1 MATESTKKPP
11 LITTRE
17 AAHEVI
23 TAVRSE
29 GKTIGLVP
37 TMGALHAGHLSLVEA
52 ATAECD
58 FTVVTVFVNPT
69 QFGEGEDCDH
79 YPRNLDRDLEL
90 LTEHAADLVFAPG
103 TKEMYRAGHATRVV
117 VGSVAKPLEG
127 LCRPGHF
134 EGVAT
139 IVLKLFNIIPA
150 DFAYFGEK
158 DYQQCLVVQR
168 MVEDLDLPI
177 DIRICPIVRDEDGLA
192 LSSRNAYLTT
202 DERRQALALSK
213 SLHLAESLIDSGER
227 DAQEIARK
235 MTDLIQSAG
244 DVQIDYVEV
253 ADPETLEPVT
263 VVNKTVVAL
272 LAVRV
277 GTARLIDN
285 ALLSAPG

>member
-127 LCRPGHF
+127 LWRPGHF